1 MTDAESS
8 TTICDHVHYKKG
20 IIFDEPNSIKNCCR
34 KTLFVID
41 EKQKKDD
48 NKFKAILSHP
58 LKVNE
63 MCSKNNTKGS
73 SQSGATYSVDHQL
86 QSTNN
91 KSSISYDIIFKPS
104 SKYQKK
110 TNLV

>member
-20 IIFDEPNSIKNCCR
+20 IIFDEPNSIKNCCE
-34 KTLFVID
+34 KTLHIIE
-41 EKQKKDD
+41 EKA
-48 NKFKAILSHP
+48 NKFKTVLPQI

-63 MCSKNNTKGS
+63 TYCKNNKMGS
-73 SQSGATYSVDHQL
+73 SQNAATYSFDHQL
-86 QSTNN
+86 KFINN

-104 SKYQKK
+104 KKHRIK